1 MSFEPIDTQEKF
13 DSAISERLKRERE
26 TVSKRYADYD
36 ELRSKVSTYEQQ
48 IADMTKAAD
57 EASKKYAEYDRQMS
71 ELQSRIKGYET
82 DSVKTRIAHET
93 GLPFELA
100 QRLTGD
106 TEDAI
111 RADAESLSRLVGKK
125 SAPLRSP
132 EEVPADGKAA
142 ALRSFTANLLKNNS

>member
-48 IADMTKAAD
+48 IADMTKVAD

-111 RADAESLSRLVGKK
+111 RADADSLSRLVGNK

-132 EEVPADGKAA
+132 EEVPADGKST